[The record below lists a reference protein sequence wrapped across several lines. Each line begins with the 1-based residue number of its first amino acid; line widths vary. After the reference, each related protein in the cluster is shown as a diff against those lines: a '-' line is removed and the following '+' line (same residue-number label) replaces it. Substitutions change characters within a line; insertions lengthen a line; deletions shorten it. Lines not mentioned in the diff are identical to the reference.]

1 MSNRLSRLYN
11 EQAKDCSDIADSIA
25 NKLSELEI
33 HRAKKE
39 AEKRAGV
46 QSRGGVRGYLTTT

>member
-11 EQAKDCSDIADSIA
+11 EQAKNCSDIADSIA
-25 NKLSELEI
+25 NRLSELEI

-39 AEKRAGV
+39 AKQRAGV
-46 QSRGGVRGYLTTT
+46 